1 MINDK
6 EIALWIARLETEE
19 SSWANYE
26 KLAALYTIR
35 AHQDGTDAM
44 PQISGYSVA
53 AAPIVEHSD
62 MVGDYGDSEFLQ
74 AVASRPASG
83 IWRIMDEL
91 MGTLQIVNP
100 RAYNSVLRK
109 ISDL

>member
-35 AHQDGTDAM
+35 AHQDGVDAI
-44 PQISGYSVA
+44 PQISGYSAA
-53 AAPIVEHSD
+53 AAPIVERSD
-62 MVGDYGDSEFLQ
+62 VVGDYGDSEFLQ
-74 AVASRPASG
+74 TVASCTPAKAWS
-83 IWRIMDEL
+83 IMDEL
-91 MGTLQIVNP
+91 MSTLQVVNP
-100 RAYNSVLRK
+100 RAYNSVMRK
-109 ISDL
+109 LDG